1 MISRL
6 PELPS
11 DTGNINCI
19 TKFIEKHGYSDH
31 IAAPNLAEYLH
42 LLAHKLNEVIDILN
56 GKRTKAKTRR
66 ISKKR

>member
-1 MISRL
+1 MIARL

-11 DTGNINCI
+11 DTSNINQI

-42 LLAHKLNEVIDILN
+42 LLTNKLNEVIDQLN
-56 GKRTKAKTRR
+56 TLRNHPANG
-66 ISKKR
+66 